1 MIEYSY
7 NYRDLILEVNV
18 TGTLTI
24 ETIISHYERITNDV
38 SLPRILRVLIDAK
51 SAKFDIKMDDIKS
64 TTDGVTKALQR
75 YIYIS
80 EAILVDKPYATAVAL
95 LFNNNNG
102 GLDSYDFQV
111 FNTENAARKWLI

>member
-7 NYRDLILEVNV
+7 NDRDLILEVNV

-111 FNTENAARKWLI
+111 FSTENAARKWLI